1 MGRLTAGTTV
11 LDVTVLD
18 ASSLSTP
25 RRSIAHYPIG
35 GGPPD
40 VTLRAGTG
48 LSGSLE
54 LLCADAA
61 TADAVYA
68 AHLSGQVLR
77 LDNWHRQNLVK
88 DPRLT
93 AAAWTPQGSTGTL
106 THATTGGPNGHGYF
120 EYVLAT
126 ATTSSPMQI
135 PFTLSGLAAIPV
147 VPGEPFIVSAYW
159 WQSVN
164 NNIQRF
170 DAQWFNSAG
179 QGMSTTQ
186 GTDLILPGEPSSTW
200 YREGVVYT
208 PPADAAFVRPI
219 MSWSGNYNAG
229 LTLRVADALVEYGTV
244 FRPYFDGAM
253 PGGSTLLNEWDG
265 AANASVSRQYIRPA
279 LDLTYVCVDG
289 GPEIPHRRGRH
300 WLVRVSGVQEVAP

>member
-1 MGRLTAGTTV
+1 MGKLTAGAVV
-11 LDVTVLD
+11 LDVDVLD
-18 ASSLSTP
+18 STQLSN
-25 RRSIAHYPIG
+25 RNESIAHQPIG
-35 GGPPD
+35 GGLPD
-40 VTLRAGTG
+40 ITRRDSSG
-48 LSGSLE
+48 LSGTLE
-54 LLCADAA
+54 FVCRDAA

-68 AHLSGQVLR
+68 AHLDGQVLR
-77 LDNWHRQNLVK
+77 LDNWQRQNLVK

-93 AAAWTPQGSTGTL
+93 TASWTPQGSTGTL
-106 THATTGGPNGHGYF
+106 THATTDGPNGHGYF

-135 PFTLSGLAAIPV
+135 PFTLSGLSAIPV

-179 QGMSTTQ
+179 QGTSTTQ

-208 PPADAAFVRPI
+208 PPAGAAFVRPI
-219 MSWSGNYNAG
+219 MSWSGSYNAG
-229 LTLRVADALVEYGTV
+229 LTLRVADALVEYGTEL
-244 FRPYFDGAM
+244 RDYFDGSSPDTA
-253 PGGSTLLNEWDG
+253 TTDNRWDG
-265 AANASVSRQYIRPA
+265 AANNSVSRQYLRPA
-279 LDLTYVCVDG
+279 LAFTYIVVAG
-289 GPEIPHRRGRH
+289 GPEIPHLRDGL
-300 WLVRVSGVQEVAP
+300 WTVRVSGIQEVAP